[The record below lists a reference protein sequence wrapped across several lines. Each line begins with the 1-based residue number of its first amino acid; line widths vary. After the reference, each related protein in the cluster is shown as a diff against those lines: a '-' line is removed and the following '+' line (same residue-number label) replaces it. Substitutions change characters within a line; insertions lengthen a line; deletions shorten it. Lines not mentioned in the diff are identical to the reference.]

1 MKTLDWNEY
10 LEKSAQVVSEGI
22 VMLKNDN
29 GALPLK
35 KEKETA
41 VFGRIQL
48 NYYKSGT
55 GSGGLVNVDRVIGIT
70 DGLMEAGVNVN
81 RELLDIYRKWEEENP
96 FDNGGGW
103 SGEPWCQEEMPVDST
118 LAAHI
123 AKTSDTAIVIIG
135 RTAGEENDNSE
146 EKGSFLLSEGEEKM
160 LSVVR
165 EQFKKVIVLLNVGNI
180 IDMGFVEKYSPDA
193 VLYVWQGGMV
203 GGTGTARVLTGEVS
217 PSGKLP
223 DTIGMSISDY
233 PSAEYFGDEKKVVY
247 CEDIYVGYRYFETF
261 APQRVLYPFGFG
273 LSYTTFEIKPL
284 ESEIKGDTVHLKINV
299 SNTGNYS
306 GKEVVQ
312 IYVRTPQGKLGK
324 PDKSLCGFEKTK
336 LLAPGESEVL
346 SFDVPF
352 YDMAS
357 YDDSGAAGAKSCFVM
372 EAGDYELL
380 AGNSCRDVFT
390 AAILN
395 IPELRIIKKCVCALA
410 PVEEFSRIRPVPSE
424 AGFVKEFE
432 PVPLMEEYENVRRDK
447 NKPADIPQTGDKGIK
462 LCDVR
467 HGKASM
473 NDFIAQLTDDDLACI
488 IRGEGMSSPKV
499 TPGTAAAFGGVS
511 DSLKDKG
518 IPCGCC
524 SDGPSGMRMD
534 CGTKA
539 FSLPNGTLIASTFNK
554 ALVTELFGLTGL
566 EMAANKVDCLLGPG
580 MNIHRHPLNGRNF
593 EYFSEDPYLTG
604 KLAAAELV
612 GMHSAGVTGTI
623 KHFCGNNKETGRHT
637 INSVISER
645 ALRELYMKG
654 FEIAV
659 KEGKAQTVMT
669 TYGSV
674 NGLWTASSFDLTTT
688 VLRDDWGFEG
698 LAMTDWWAT
707 VNRRDCPGDHRDFA
721 AMAAAQNDVYMV
733 CADGASNDD
742 NTLSELAAGYISRGE
757 LQRNAANICRFLMNT
772 HAMDRMEGIAEKV
785 EIINRP
791 TSSDGNDDREVE
803 CFPCKGGL
811 TVIPSDICTDK
822 GCDYIFIAD
831 VSPTGYYK
839 VIVTASSEASELAQL
854 PVTVFSMGSPCAAFT
869 WHGTNGEP
877 VAMESGKI
885 FFFSRFTTLR
895 FYFAQSGLTVH
906 SIELKKLDE

>member
-55 GSGGLVNVDRVIGIT
+55 GSGGLVNVDRVVGIT

-165 EQFKKVIVLLNVGNI
+165 EQFKRVIVLLNVGNI

-324 PDKSLCGFEKTK
+324 PDKSLCGFEKTR

-346 SFDVPF
+346 SFDIPF

-659 KEGKAQTVMT
+659 KEGKARTIMT

-688 VLRDDWGFEG
+688 ILRDDWGFEG

-707 VNRRDCPGDHRDFA
+707 VNRRDCPGDHTDFA

-757 LQRNAANICRFLMNT
+757 LQRNAANICSFLMNT
-772 HAMDRMEGIAEKV
+772 HAMDRMEGIEERV

-791 TSSDGNDDREVE
+791 SSSDGNDDREVE

-811 TVIPSDICTDK
+811 TVIPKDICTDK

-839 VIVTASSEASELAQL
+839 IIVTASSEASELAQL